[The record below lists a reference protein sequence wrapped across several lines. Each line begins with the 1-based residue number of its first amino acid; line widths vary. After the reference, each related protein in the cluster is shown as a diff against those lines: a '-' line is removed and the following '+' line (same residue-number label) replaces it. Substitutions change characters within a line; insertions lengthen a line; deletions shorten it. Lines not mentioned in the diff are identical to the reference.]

1 MAFIGNLAEFIVF
14 ILFFRLIYLLF
25 KCIKTKDWS
34 VFKKNG
40 IIFLICF
47 IITGIFTDNSSNEKN
62 TTSKSNK
69 TEKVSKKSSKSS
81 LVKSSKISH
90 NNSSKNYKSSSS
102 LSIINEISTENN
114 INNQYNN
121 NDTTTNDD
129 GLDHTAQQGKI
140 IGNIRTHIYHTNDE
154 HDYKISPKNEI
165 VFSNEQDAIN
175 AGYRKAFR

>member
-102 LSIINEISTENN
+102 LSIINEISTEN
-114 INNQYNN
+114 
-121 NDTTTNDD
+121 
-129 GLDHTAQQGKI
+129 KI
-140 IGNIRTHIYHTNDE
+140 IKTITMIQPQMMMGWTILLNKVKLLEISEHTSITLTMSMIIR
-154 HDYKISPKNEI
+154 
-165 VFSNEQDAIN
+165 
-175 AGYRKAFR
+175 